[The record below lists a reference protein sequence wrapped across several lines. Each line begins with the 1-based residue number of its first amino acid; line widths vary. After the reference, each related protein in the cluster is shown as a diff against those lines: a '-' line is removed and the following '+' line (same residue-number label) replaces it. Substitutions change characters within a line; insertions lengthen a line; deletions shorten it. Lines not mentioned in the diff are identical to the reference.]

1 MQLLDER
8 SSDRHS
14 SCISE
19 SWRDAQISST
29 TSATR
34 YFFRVYLIRLWV
46 PSEGFIQLQVPGP
59 CCLVSKSC
67 PTLCNPMDYVA
78 SQALLS
84 MGFSRQGYWNGLPC
98 PPPGDLP
105 NAGIEH
111 ASPTLADR
119 FFTTEPP
126 GKPGAPSKFGC
137 TVLDSSL
144 LRWIQ
149 PLTVPSRKEP
159 GAGWELVR
167 SSRASQRGV
176 GRSRKKEEETGVRRG
191 AITLSSHTEK

>member
-1 MQLLDER
+1 MA
-8 SSDRHS
+8 SG
-14 SCISE
+14 
-19 SWRDAQISST
+19 
-29 TSATR
+29 
-34 YFFRVYLIRLWV
+34 
-46 PSEGFIQLQVPGP
+46 GFIRLQVPGP
-59 CCLVSKSC
+59 CCCLVTKS
-67 PTLCNPMDYVA
+67 TLCDPMDYVA

-98 PPPGDLP
+98 RPPGDLP

-111 ASPTLADR
+111 ASPTLAGR

-137 TVLDSSL
+137 TVLDSSSL
-144 LRWIQ
+144 LGWIQ

-159 GAGWELVR
+159 GAGREQVR

-176 GRSRKKEEETGVRRG
+176 GEAGRKKRKQGSREVQ
-191 AITLSSHTEK
+191 